1 MADKVALVTG
11 GSRGIGLGIAR
22 ALAAEGHA
30 LAINGMR
37 EEAAVAATLDE
48 LRGMGVEVAYCR
60 GDMGST
66 GDRAA
71 VVAGALD
78 AFGRIDV
85 LVNNAGMTSPGRL
98 DILEA
103 TEDNFDRVIG
113 VNLKGPYFLSQAVA
127 RVMIAQKEAD
137 PGFRGCMINVS
148 SMNAVVVTVNRG
160 DYCISKAGLSMVT
173 QLWAARLAEFDIDSY
188 EIRPGIIATDMTA
201 PVTEKYDRLLAE
213 GLAVER
219 RWGRPEDI
227 GRVAAAMARGDLRY
241 ATGQAITV
249 DGGVTMVRL

>member
-1 MADKVALVTG
+1 MADKVALITG

-22 ALAAEGHA
+22 KLAAESFS
-30 LAINGMR
+30 LAINGLR
-37 EEAAVAATLDE
+37 AADEVAPALDE
-48 LRGMGVEVAYCR
+48 LRGLGAEAVYCR
-60 GDMGST
+60 GDVGSA
-66 GDRAA
+66 GDRAT

-137 PGFRGCMINVS
+137 PGFRGCMINIS
-148 SMNAVVVTVNRG
+148 SMNSVVVTINRG
-160 DYCISKAGLSMVT
+160 DYCMSKAGLTMVT
-173 QLWAARLAEFDIDSY
+173 QLWAARLAEYDIDCY

-201 PVTEKYDRLLAE
+201 PVTDKYDKLLAE
-213 GLAVER
+213 GLAVEP
-219 RWGRPEDI
+219 RWGQPEDI
-227 GRVAAAMARGDLRY
+227 GRVAAAMVRGDLRY